1 MIKALIPFLK
11 NVKSQLLIL
20 AVIFAVGGGVLI
32 YHAENSAKSVKIETN
47 YRSNG
52 TIDKERYS
60 PLKTNLTALIGG
72 GLLMTLSGVC
82 IIGFIFKNGSA
93 NNHKQLFNELKEIKE
108 ILKEQKKD
116 NAK

>member
-11 NVKSQLLIL
+11 NVKSQLLIMAAFFAIL
-20 AVIFAVGGGVLI
+20 AIVFLI
-32 YHAENSAKSVKIETN
+32 
-47 YRSNG
+47 
-52 TIDKERYS
+52 KEGEH
-60 PLKTNLTALIGG
+60 LINIAYILL
-72 GLLMTLSGVC
+72 GLAGLC

-93 NNHKQLFNELKEIKE
+93 NNHKELFNELKEIKE